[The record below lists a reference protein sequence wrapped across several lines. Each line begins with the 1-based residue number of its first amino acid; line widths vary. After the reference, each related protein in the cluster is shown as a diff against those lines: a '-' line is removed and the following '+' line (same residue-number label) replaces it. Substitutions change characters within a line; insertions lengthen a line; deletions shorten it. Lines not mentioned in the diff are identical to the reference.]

1 MRVKIFEWIERRF
14 GDLGSQGLINYS
26 EQATIKLTQDE
37 LKKVETRRFTVV
49 IVLKATSENFI
60 KDDLHLI
67 WKKEIEEIFVVQ
79 PKDTFNFAVDWNL
92 QNRTPTD
99 INIVDGAKKGKL
111 IKNAT
116 VKITINIDKK
126 KFL

>member
-60 KDDLHLI
+60 KDDLHVV
-67 WKKEIEEIFVVQ
+67 WKKEIEDIFNVQ
-79 PKDTFNFAVDWNL
+79 PNDTFDFAVDWNL

-99 INIVDGAKKGKL
+99 INIVDGVKKGKL
-111 IKNAT
+111 VKNVT
-116 VKITINIDKK
+116 VKLTMNINKN